1 MKNLLLLATALILT
15 INIYGAPRTESS
27 ALSIA
32 TKFLNSQASLKSKSK
47 SNVTPQLIHSIE
59 KDGETAVYVYGKNIA
74 EGFVL
79 VSGEDTVTPILGYSD
94 NGNFDYESLPENAKW
109 WINNYADE
117 IQAIKKGVAKATS
130 TIKSDR
136 SVAPILG
143 ETLWGQDTP
152 YNALTPSYDG
162 KKCPTG
168 CVATAMA
175 QVMYYH
181 KWPVTGTGSNTYI
194 SESYKFEL
202 SVDFSKSTYLW
213 DNMTPTYNTQSNTE
227 SKDAVAKLMFD
238 CGVATNMD
246 YSPSGS
252 GAVTRNIAKALVQ
265 NFNYDRGI
273 RFLHKLY
280 YNAEEWSDV
289 VKSELDASRTVI
301 YGGTTDQRDTHEFV
315 CDGYNADG
323 LFHINWGWNGMSN
336 GYFLL
341 SLLNPIDQGT
351 GGGSPGAGFNKE
363 QHIIVGIQKPTA
375 SPTEI
380 PYFLV
385 LNDDNGCKVLNKTDI
400 NISNLIIN
408 SGYDLFS
415 GTIFAEIVDVQSR
428 ESVLSKEIVTTEI
441 GAEISSGKTFSEN
454 ISFPENIRGTYELN
468 YYSIDKNKNKLDIRA
483 DFAKQILMISDQG
496 IVIKN
501 RSAKL
506 AVSNVKFTLA
516 NSSFFGIFYNYTY
529 NLTNKSDSDISKKD
543 QINSKVEIVTIQEK
557 NSSNSI
563 DYHDLKKGETIT
575 VNSSDPIPVNEGEEL
590 SIYFEDYFQN
600 DIYGDTIVM
609 GVPQYLIFVLENA
622 TVKNAEFVDPKTFQL
637 DATIKNISLEDD
649 YDGIVYTKIFR
660 TSDNAEMKVLTA
672 NTKADINQSANVS
685 FVGNVDLSPGNYYAS
700 IYYDLNNKSTA
711 VWATDVENKIPFTID
726 PSGVE
731 DAKTD
736 SAIKIYPNPANDYI
750 KIDTNDEPKY
760 VKIFNAQGA
769 LLIEKNGADA
779 KTIDISNL
787 TPGVYIVHI
796 NCLDKIVSEKLIKQ

>member
-59 KDGETAVYVYGKNIA
+59 KDGETAVYVYGNNIA

-252 GAVTRNIAKALVQ
+252 GAEDKKIGKALVQ
-265 NFNYDRGI
+265 NFNYDKGI
-273 RFLHKLY
+273 RLLHKSFY
-280 YNAEEWSDV
+280 STEEWNDIM
-289 VKSELDASRTVI
+289 KSELDASRPVV
-301 YGGTTDQRDTHEFV
+301 YGGVSGLEAHEFV
-315 CDGYNADG
+315 CDGYNTDG

-341 SLLNPIDQGT
+341 SLLNPGDQGT
-351 GGGSPGAGFNKE
+351 GGGAPGAGFNNM
-363 QHIIVGIQKPTA
+363 QHIVVGIQKPTA

-385 LNDDNGCKVLNKTDI
+385 LGNENGCKALNNTDI
-400 NISNLIIN
+400 NITNLIFN
-408 SGYDLFS
+408 HGYDLFS

-428 ESVLSKEIVTTEI
+428 ESVFTKELITTEI
-441 GAEISSGKTFSEN
+441 EAKYKDAKNISEN
-454 ISFPENIRGTYELN
+454 ITLPATLRGTYELN
-468 YYSIDKNKNKLDIRA
+468 YYSIDKNKNKLDIRTN
-483 DFAKQILMISDQG
+483 FAKPILVISDQG
-496 IVIKN
+496 IVIKDKN
-501 RSAKL
+501 SKL
-506 AVSNVKFTLA
+506 AVSNVKITLA
-516 NSSFFGIFYNYTY
+516 RSSSFELSYNYSFDV
-529 NLTNKSDSDISKKD
+529 TNKTDSDISKEN
-543 QINSKVEIVTIQEK
+543 QTYSKIKIVATQESK
-557 NSSNSI
+557 LFSYF
-563 DYHDLKKGETIT
+563 DYYNIKKGETIT
-575 VNSSDPIPVNEGEEL
+575 VYSKSPIYASIGEEL
-590 SIYFEDYFQN
+590 SISFEDYFQN
-600 DIYGDTIVM
+600 DIYGDILKID
-609 GVPQYLIFVLENA
+609 VPQYLIFVLENA

-637 DATIKNISLEDD
+637 DATIKNISEDD
-649 YDGIVYTKIFR
+649 SYDGIVYAKIIK

-672 NTKADINQSANVS
+672 NTKADMNQSVNVS

-711 VWATDVENKIPFTID
+711 VWAIDVENKIPFTIN